1 MMAVIIAILTAAPE
15 LYVWDE
21 VEYPIT
27 IPADTNISLP
37 ELVTRL
43 DVSYVNFITQTEDFP
58 DYLAKNELFN
68 KTELFESHYENFSEA
83 VSESKALMIK
93 IK

>member
-21 VEYPIT
+21 VEYPLT

-43 DVSYVNFITQTEDFP
+43 DVSYVNSIT
-58 DYLAKNELFN
+58 
-68 KTELFESHYENFSEA
+68 
-83 VSESKALMIK
+83 
-93 IK
+93 